1 MTVLSYVLA
10 YALVPL
16 FGLSLASSI
25 ESRSARIGF
34 AFLAGALLLTI
45 EATIYTM
52 IGIRWSIVG
61 LSLLLMIASGI
72 TLWFHRAT
80 LAPRRAGR
88 GRHEA
93 KRSAGEGWKLE
104 SPLIRLRHL
113 LPRLRGGE
121 GLSIKQP
128 VPLAIIGVAILHFVL
143 SIVTTQS
150 INPDFVLFWGTKAVH
165 FALSRSLDAGYL
177 LSRFPPPRID
187 YPPLLP
193 IVQAWGLLFS
203 HQMPWITAAAMS
215 AVWLIA
221 AVPVINWLTGSI
233 HATAFWTAAMA
244 ASLAF
249 CGSGGNAEAMLVMY
263 ISVGAAAIVARRTSI
278 AAIAFAGAMLTKE
291 EALVTIG
298 AILIGVVI
306 YDRAIKRAAILTASS
321 AAGASLWFAFQKRF
335 GMHVGYDRV
344 TLTHT
349 FQWNNLP
356 TIFREAPK
364 SLAAGCWGLSWLI
377 PLAIII
383 YIAIKKPRNLAEAIP
398 LLVPIPLLFAFF
410 VYLYLQYE
418 SSLAMKMWWIL
429 PRLSQPALSLMI
441 LGAAFAS
448 SDRMP
453 RHD

>member
-1 MTVLSYVLA
+1 MTVFAYVAA

-25 ESRSARIGF
+25 DSRSARLGF

-45 EATIYTM
+45 EATLFTM
-52 IGIRWSIVG
+52 LGIRWSIVG
-61 LSLLLMIASGI
+61 LALPLLIASGVV
-72 TLWFHRAT
+72 LWRTKRTDKSVCAT
-80 LAPRRAGR
+80 PFA
-88 GRHEA
+88 
-93 KRSAGEGWKLE
+93 
-104 SPLIRLRHL
+104 I
-113 LPRLRGGE
+113 
-121 GLSIKQP
+121 
-128 VPLAIIGVAILHFVL
+128 AIIVIAILHFAL

-150 INPDFVLFWGTKAVH
+150 INPDYVLFWGTKAVH
-165 FALSRSLDAGYL
+165 FAMSRSLDAGYL
-177 LSRFPPPRID
+177 LSRYAPPRID

-203 HQMPWITAAAMS
+203 HQMPWIAAAAMS
-215 AVWLIA
+215 AVWLVA
-221 AVPVINWLTGSI
+221 AVPVIHWLTGSI

-249 CGSGGNAEAMLVMY
+249 CGSGGNAEAMLVVY

-306 YDRAIKRAAILTASS
+306 YDRGIRRAAILAASS
-321 AAGASLWFAFQKRF
+321 AAGASVWFAFQKRF

-349 FQWNNLP
+349 FHWGNLP

-383 YIAIKKPRNLAEAIP
+383 YIAWKMPQRLKDAIP
-398 LLVPIPLLFAFF
+398 LLVPVPLLFAFF

-429 PRLSQPALSLMI
+429 PRLSQPALSL
-441 LGAAFAS
+441 LVLAAAFAAG
-448 SDRMP
+448 DRMP
-453 RHD
+453 AHDR

>member
-1 MTVLSYVLA
+1 MTVFTYIAA

-25 ESRSARIGF
+25 DSRSARIGF

-45 EATIYTM
+45 EATLFTM
-52 IGIRWSIVG
+52 VGIRWSIVG
-61 LSLLLMIASGI
+61 LSLPLLVASGI
-72 TLWFHRAT
+72 MFWRQRPVRRTDRSVCAT
-80 LAPRRAGR
+80 L
-88 GRHEA
+88 
-93 KRSAGEGWKLE
+93 
-104 SPLIRLRHL
+104 
-113 LPRLRGGE
+113 
-121 GLSIKQP
+121 
-128 VPLAIIGVAILHFVL
+128 IIVIACLHFL
-143 SIVTTQS
+143 FSILTTQS
-150 INPDFVLFWGTKAVH
+150 INPDYVLFWGTKAVH
-165 FALSRSLDAGYL
+165 FAMSRSLDAGYL
-177 LSRFPPPRID
+177 LSRYAPPRID

-215 AVWLIA
+215 ALWLVA

-249 CGSGGNAEAMLVMY
+249 CGSGGNAEAMLVVY
-263 ISVGAAAIVARRTSI
+263 ISVGAAAIMARRTSI

-306 YDRAIKRAAILTASS
+306 HDRGIRRAAMLAVSS
-321 AAGASLWFAFQKRF
+321 AAGASIWFAFQKIF
-335 GMHVGYDRV
+335 GMRVGYDRV
-344 TLTHT
+344 TLTHSFHWT
-349 FQWNNLP
+349 NLP

-377 PLAIII
+377 PLAILI
-383 YIAIKKPRNLAEAIP
+383 YIAVRKPRSLRDAIP
-398 LLVPIPLLFAFF
+398 LLVPVPLLFTFF

-429 PRLSQPALSLMI
+429 PRLSQPALSLLI
-441 LGAAFAS
+441 LAAAFAAG
-448 SDRMP
+448 DRMP
-453 RHD
+453 AHDR

>member
-1 MTVLSYVLA
+1 MTVFAYVLA

-16 FGLSLASSI
+16 FGLSLSANI

-34 AFLAGALLLTI
+34 AFMAGALLVTI
-45 EATIYTM
+45 EATLFTM

-61 LSLLLMIASGI
+61 LSTPLLIASGI
-72 TLWFHRAT
+72 VLWRRRLSWQREAT
-80 LAPRRAGR
+80 NKLA
-88 GRHEA
+88 
-93 KRSAGEGWKLE
+93 
-104 SPLIRLRHL
+104 
-113 LPRLRGGE
+113 
-121 GLSIKQP
+121 
-128 VPLAIIGVAILHFVL
+128 LAIIVLAILHFAL
-143 SIVTTQS
+143 SIITTQS
-150 INPDFVLFWGTKAVH
+150 INPDYVLFWGTKSVH
-165 FALSRSLDAGYL
+165 FAMARALDAGYL
-177 LSRFPPPRID
+177 LSRFAPPRID

-203 HQMPWITAAAMS
+203 HAMPWITAAAMS

-263 ISVGAAAIVARRTSI
+263 ISVGAAAIIAKRTSI

-306 YDRAIKRAAILTASS
+306 YDRGIRRAAILAASS
-321 AAGASLWFAFQKRF
+321 AAGASVWFAFQKRF

-349 FQWNNLP
+349 MHWTNLP

-364 SLAAGCWGLSWLI
+364 SLAAGSWGLAWLI

-383 YIAIKKPRNLAEAIP
+383 FIAAKRPRRLIESIP

-410 VYLYLQYE
+410 IYLYLQYE

-441 LGAAFAS
+441 LAAAFAS

>member
-1 MTVLSYVLA
+1 MTVFAYIAA

-16 FGLSLASSI
+16 FGFSLASSI
-25 ESRSARIGF
+25 DSRSARLGF
-34 AFLAGALLLTI
+34 AFLGGALLLTI
-45 EATIYTM
+45 EATLFTM
-52 IGIRWSIVG
+52 FGIHWSIVG
-61 LSLLLMIASGI
+61 LSLPLLIASAI
-72 TLWFHRAT
+72 VFWRT
-80 LAPRRAGR
+80 
-88 GRHEA
+88 
-93 KRSAGEGWKLE
+93 KRTDKSV
-104 SPLIRLRHL
+104 S
-113 LPRLRGGE
+113 
-121 GLSIKQP
+121 
-128 VPLAIIGVAILHFVL
+128 VTPLAVAIIVIAILHFTL
-143 SIVTTQS
+143 SIITAQS
-150 INPDFVLFWGTKAVH
+150 INPDYVLFWGTKSVH
-165 FALSRSLDAGYL
+165 FAMSRSLDAGYL
-177 LSRFPPPRID
+177 LSRYAPPRID

-215 AVWLIA
+215 VVWLIA

-249 CGSGGNAEAMLVMY
+249 CGSGGNAEAMLVVY
-263 ISVGAAAIVARRTSI
+263 ISVGAAAIVAQRNSI
-278 AAIAFAGAMLTKE
+278 AAIAFGGAMLTKE

-306 YDRAIKRAAILTASS
+306 YDRGIRRAAILAASS
-321 AAGASLWFAFQKRF
+321 AAGASIWFAFQKRF

-344 TLTHT
+344 KLTHT
-349 FQWNNLP
+349 FHWSNLP

-383 YIAIKKPRNLAEAIP
+383 FIAIRKPRSLRDAVP
-398 LLVPIPLLFAFF
+398 LLVPVPLLFVFF

-429 PRLSQPALSLMI
+429 PRLSQSALSLLI
-441 LGAAFAS
+441 LAAAFAAG
-448 SDRMP
+448 DRMP
-453 RHD
+453 AHD

>member
-1 MTVLSYVLA
+1 MTVLAYVLA
-10 YALVPL
+10 YALFPL
-16 FGLSLASSI
+16 FGFSLAASI
-25 ESRSARIGF
+25 DSRSARIGF

-45 EATIYTM
+45 EATLFTM

-61 LSLLLMIASGI
+61 LSLPLLVASGI
-72 TLWFHRAT
+72 VLWRQRPVSTDKSVCAT
-80 LAPRRAGR
+80 RFAA
-88 GRHEA
+88 A
-93 KRSAGEGWKLE
+93 V
-104 SPLIRLRHL
+104 IC
-113 LPRLRGGE
+113 
-121 GLSIKQP
+121 I
-128 VPLAIIGVAILHFVL
+128 AILHFAL

-150 INPDFVLFWGTKAVH
+150 INPDYVLFWGTKSVH
-165 FALSRSLDAGYL
+165 FAMARALDAGYL
-177 LSRFPPPRID
+177 LSRYAPPRID

-215 AVWLIA
+215 ALWLVA
-221 AVPVINWLTGSI
+221 AVPVVNWLTGSI

-249 CGSGGNAEAMLVMY
+249 CGSGGNAEAMLVAY

-278 AAIAFAGAMLTKE
+278 ASIAFAGAMLTKE

-306 YDRAIKRAAILTASS
+306 YDRGLRRAAILAASS
-321 AAGASLWFAFQKRF
+321 AAGAFVWFVFQKRF
-335 GMHVGYDRV
+335 GLPVGYQRV

-349 FQWNNLP
+349 FHWGNLL

-377 PLAIII
+377 PLAFII
-383 YIAIKKPRNLAEAIP
+383 YIAVKRPRRLADAIP

-410 VYLYLQYE
+410 IYLYLQYE
-418 SSLAMKMWWIL
+418 NSLAMKMWWIL

-441 LGAAFAS
+441 LAAAFAS
-448 SDRMP
+448 GDRMP
-453 RHD
+453 AHD

>member
-1 MTVLSYVLA
+1 MTVFAYVAA

-16 FGLSLASSI
+16 FGLSFASSI
-25 ESRSARIGF
+25 DSRSARIGF

-45 EATIYTM
+45 EGTLFTIL
-52 IGIRWSIVG
+52 GIRWSIVG
-61 LSLLLMIASGI
+61 LSLPLLIASGI
-72 TLWFHRAT
+72 VLWRTSPENAGSNRASRILRSFGALRQPQDDNVADK
-80 LAPRRAGR
+80 LAIAII
-88 GRHEA
+88 A
-93 KRSAGEGWKLE
+93 IA
-104 SPLIRLRHL
+104 L
-113 LPRLRGGE
+113 LHFA
-121 GLSIKQP
+121 LSI
-128 VPLAIIGVAILHFVL
+128 L
-143 SIVTTQS
+143 TTQS
-150 INPDFVLFWGTKAVH
+150 VNPDYILFWGTKSVH
-165 FALSRSLDAGYL
+165 FAMSRSLDAGYL
-177 LSRFPPPRID
+177 LSRYAPPRID

-215 AVWLIA
+215 ALWLVA
-221 AVPVINWLTGSI
+221 AVPVINWLTGSN

-249 CGSGGNAEAMLVMY
+249 CGSGGNAEAMLVVY

-291 EALVTIG
+291 EALVTVG

-306 YDRAIKRAAILTASS
+306 YDRGIRRAAILAASS
-321 AAGASLWFAFQKRF
+321 AAGASVWFAFQKRF

-349 FQWNNLP
+349 FHWSNLP

-383 YIAIKKPRNLAEAIP
+383 YVAVRKPRSLRAAIP
-398 LLVPIPLLFAFF
+398 LLVPVPLLFAFF

-429 PRLSQPALSLMI
+429 PRLSQPALSLLI
-441 LGAAFAS
+441 LAAAFAAG
-448 SDRMP
+448 DRMP
-453 RHD
+453 SHD

>member
-1 MTVLSYVLA
+1 MTVLAYVLA

-25 ESRSARIGF
+25 DSRSARIGF

-45 EATIYTM
+45 EATLFTM
-52 IGIRWSIVG
+52 IDIRWSIVG
-61 LSLLLMIASGI
+61 LSAPLLIASGI
-72 TLWFHRAT
+72 VLWRAKSAAATRTDRSVWAT
-80 LAPRRAGR
+80 L
-88 GRHEA
+88 
-93 KRSAGEGWKLE
+93 
-104 SPLIRLRHL
+104 
-113 LPRLRGGE
+113 
-121 GLSIKQP
+121 
-128 VPLAIIGVAILHFVL
+128 IICTAILHFAV
-143 SIVTTQS
+143 SIITTQS
-150 INPDFVLFWGTKAVH
+150 INPDYVLFWGTKSVH
-165 FALSRSLDAGYL
+165 FAMARALDAGYL
-177 LSRFPPPRID
+177 LSPFAPPRID

-233 HATAFWTAAMA
+233 QATAFWTAAMA

-306 YDRAIKRAAILTASS
+306 HDRAVKRAAILAASS
-321 AAGASLWFAFQKRF
+321 VAGAAVWFAFQKRF

-349 FQWNNLP
+349 LHWDNLP

-383 YIAIKKPRNLAEAIP
+383 YIAIKRPRSLADAIP

-441 LGAAFAS
+441 LAAAFAS

-453 RHD
+453 RHDR

>member
-1 MTVLSYVLA
+1 MSVFAYVAA

-34 AFLAGALLLTI
+34 AFLAGALLLTV
-45 EATIYTM
+45 EATIYT
-52 IGIRWSIVG
+52 IVG
-61 LSLLLMIASGI
+61 MRWNIVALSLPLLVASGI
-72 TLWFHRAT
+72 LCWRTTRTDKSLRAAP
-80 LAPRRAGR
+80 LA
-88 GRHEA
+88 
-93 KRSAGEGWKLE
+93 
-104 SPLIRLRHL
+104 I
-113 LPRLRGGE
+113 
-121 GLSIKQP
+121 
-128 VPLAIIGVAILHFVL
+128 AIIGVAILHFLL

-249 CGSGGNAEAMLVMY
+249 CGSGGNAEAMLVIY

-306 YDRAIKRAAILTASS
+306 YDCAIKRAAILAASS

-349 FQWNNLP
+349 FHWNNLP

-383 YIAIKKPRNLAEAIP
+383 YIAIKKPRSLTEAIP

-448 SDRMP
+448 DDRMP
-453 RHD
+453 AHD

>member
-1 MTVLSYVLA
+1 MIVFAYVAA

-25 ESRSARIGF
+25 DSRSARIGF

-45 EATIYTM
+45 EATLFTM

-61 LSLLLMIASGI
+61 LSFPLLIASGMVVWR
-72 TLWFHRAT
+72 TKRTDKSVCAT
-80 LAPRRAGR
+80 
-88 GRHEA
+88 
-93 KRSAGEGWKLE
+93 
-104 SPLIRLRHL
+104 
-113 LPRLRGGE
+113 
-121 GLSIKQP
+121 
-128 VPLAIIGVAILHFVL
+128 PLAIAIICIASLHFAL
-143 SIVTTQS
+143 SIITTQS
-150 INPDFVLFWGTKAVH
+150 INPDYVLFWGTKAVH
-165 FALSRSLDAGYL
+165 FAMSRSLDASYL
-177 LSRFPPPRID
+177 LSRYAPPRID

-221 AVPVINWLTGSI
+221 AVPVIHWLTGSV

-249 CGSGGNAEAMLVMY
+249 CGSGGNAEAMLVVY
-263 ISVGAAAIVARRTSI
+263 ISVGASAIVAKRTSI

-306 YDRAIKRAAILTASS
+306 HDRGIRRAAIVAASS
-321 AAGASLWFAFQKRF
+321 AASASVWFAFQKRF

-349 FQWNNLP
+349 FHWGNLP

-383 YIAIKKPRNLAEAIP
+383 YIAWKMPRRLKDAVP
-398 LLVPIPLLFAFF
+398 LLVPVPLLFVFF

-429 PRLSQPALSLMI
+429 PRLSQPALSLLI
-441 LGAAFAS
+441 LAAAFAAG
-448 SDRMP
+448 DRMP
-453 RHD
+453 AHD

>member
-1 MTVLSYVLA
+1 MNVFPYIVA
-10 YALVPL
+10 YAFVPL

-25 ESRSARIGF
+25 DSRSARLGF

-45 EATIYTM
+45 EATLFTM
-52 IGIRWSIVG
+52 IRIQWSVIG
-61 LSLLLMIASGI
+61 LSLPLLIASGI
-72 TLWFHRAT
+72 VVWRTKRTDKSVSAT
-80 LAPRRAGR
+80 RFAIIIIAIACL
-88 GRHEA
+88 HF
-93 KRSAGEGWKLE
+93 L
-104 SPLIRLRHL
+104 
-113 LPRLRGGE
+113 
-121 GLSIKQP
+121 LSI
-128 VPLAIIGVAILHFVL
+128 I
-143 SIVTTQS
+143 TTQS
-150 INPDFVLFWGTKAVH
+150 INPDFVLFWGTKAVY
-165 FALSRSLDAGYL
+165 FAMSRSLDAGYL
-177 LSRFPPPRID
+177 LSRYAPPRID

-203 HQMPWITAAAMS
+203 HQMPWIAAAAMS
-215 AVWLIA
+215 AVWLVA

-233 HATAFWTAAMA
+233 QATAFWTAAMA

-263 ISVGAAAIVARRTSI
+263 ISVGAAAIIANRTSI

-306 YDRAIKRAAILTASS
+306 YDRGIRRAAILAASS
-321 AAGASLWFAFQKRF
+321 AAGASVWFAFQKRF

-349 FQWNNLP
+349 FHWSNLP
-356 TIFREAPK
+356 TIFHEAPK

-383 YIAIKKPRNLAEAIP
+383 YMALKMPGRLKNAIP
-398 LLVPIPLLFAFF
+398 LLVPIPLLFTFF

-429 PRLSQPALSLMI
+429 PRLSQPALSLLI
-441 LGAAFAS
+441 LAAVFAAD
-448 SDRMP
+448 DRMR
-453 RHD
+453 RHES

>member
-1 MTVLSYVLA
+1 MTVLAYIAA

-16 FGLSLASSI
+16 FGLSLTSSI
-25 ESRSARIGF
+25 DSRGARIGF

-52 IGIRWSIVG
+52 VGMRWNIVA
-61 LSLLLMIASGI
+61 LSLPLLAASTI
-72 TLWFHRAT
+72 I
-80 LAPRRAGR
+80 PRRPVAGSVK
-88 GRHEA
+88 A
-93 KRSAGEGWKLE
+93 YA
-104 SPLIRLRHL
+104 
-113 LPRLRGGE
+113 
-121 GLSIKQP
+121 
-128 VPLAIIGVAILHFVL
+128 PLAIVIICVSMLHFL
-143 SIVTTQS
+143 FSILTTQS
-150 INPDFVLFWGTKAVH
+150 INPDYVLFWGTKSVH

-177 LSRFPPPRID
+177 LSRFAPPRID

-203 HQMPWITAAAMS
+203 HHMPWITAAAMS
-215 AVWLIA
+215 AVWLLA
-221 AVPVINWLTGSI
+221 AVPVINWLTGSS
-233 HATAFWTAAMA
+233 HATAFWTASMA

-249 CGSGGNAEAMLVMY
+249 CGSGGNAEAMLVVY
-263 ISVGAAAIVARRTSI
+263 ISVGAAAIVARRTSL

-306 YDRAIKRAAILTASS
+306 YDRGIRRASILAASS
-321 AAGASLWFAFQKRF
+321 AAAASLWFAFQKRF

-349 FQWNNLP
+349 FHWGNLP

-377 PLAIII
+377 ALAVII
-383 YIAIKKPRNLAEAIP
+383 YIAVKMPSRLKDTIP

-429 PRLSQPALSLMI
+429 PRLSMPAMSLLI
-441 LGAAFAS
+441 LAAAFAAG
-448 SDRMP
+448 DRMP
-453 RHD
+453 THES

>member
-1 MTVLSYVLA
+1 MTVLAYIAA

-25 ESRSARIGF
+25 DSRSARIGF
-34 AFLAGALLLTI
+34 AFMAGALLLTI
-45 EATIYTM
+45 EATLFTM
-52 IGIRWSIVG
+52 LGIRWSILG
-61 LSLLLMIASGI
+61 LSLPLLIASGI
-72 TLWFHRAT
+72 VVW
-80 LAPRRAGR
+80 
-88 GRHEA
+88 
-93 KRSAGEGWKLE
+93 
-104 SPLIRLRHL
+104 RLRY
-113 LPRLRGGE
+113 
-121 GLSIKQP
+121 STDKS
-128 VPLAIIGVAILHFVL
+128 VCATPLAIAIVTIAILHFAL
-143 SIVTTQS
+143 SIITTQS
-150 INPDFVLFWGTKAVH
+150 INPDYVLFWGTKSVH
-165 FALSRSLDAGYL
+165 FAMSRSLDAGYL
-177 LSRFPPPRID
+177 LSRYAPPRID

-203 HQMPWITAAAMS
+203 HQMPWITAVAMS
-215 AVWLIA
+215 AVWLAA

-249 CGSGGNAEAMLVMY
+249 CGSGGNAEAMLVVY

-306 YDRAIKRAAILTASS
+306 YDRGIRRAAILAASS
-321 AAGASLWFAFQKRF
+321 AAGAFVWFAFQKRF

-344 TLTHT
+344 TLAHT
-349 FQWNNLP
+349 FHWSNLP

-377 PLAIII
+377 PMAILI
-383 YIAIKKPRNLAEAIP
+383 YIALKMPRRLKEAIP
-398 LLVPIPLLFAFF
+398 LLVPVPLLFAFF

-429 PRLSQPALSLMI
+429 PRLSQPALSLLI
-441 LGAAFAS
+441 LAAAFAAG
-448 SDRMP
+448 DRMR
-453 RHD
+453 RHEC

>member
-1 MTVLSYVLA
+1 MTVFAYVIA

-16 FGLSLASSI
+16 FGLSLASTI
-25 ESRSARIGF
+25 DSRSARIGF

-45 EATIYTM
+45 EATIFTM
-52 IGIRWSIVG
+52 LGIRWSIVG
-61 LSLLLMIASGI
+61 LSLPLLIASGI
-72 TLWFHRAT
+72 VLWRTTRTDKSVCAT
-80 LAPRRAGR
+80 TD
-88 GRHEA
+88 
-93 KRSAGEGWKLE
+93 RSV
-104 SPLIRLRHL
+104 SVTPLTI
-113 LPRLRGGE
+113 
-121 GLSIKQP
+121 
-128 VPLAIIGVAILHFVL
+128 AIIVIAILHFAL

-150 INPDFVLFWGTKAVH
+150 INPDYVLFWGTKSVH
-165 FALSRSLDAGYL
+165 FAMSRSLDAGYL
-177 LSRFPPPRID
+177 LSRYAPPRID

-193 IVQAWGLLFS
+193 IIQAWGLLFS
-203 HQMPWITAAAMS
+203 RQMPWITAAAMS
-215 AVWLIA
+215 AVWLAA

-249 CGSGGNAEAMLVMY
+249 CGSGGNAEAMLVVY
-263 ISVGAAAIVARRTSI
+263 ISVGAASIVARRTSI

-298 AILIGVVI
+298 AILIGVAI
-306 YDRAIKRAAILTASS
+306 YDRGLRRAAILAASS
-321 AAGASLWFAFQKRF
+321 AAGASVWFAFQKRF

-349 FQWNNLP
+349 FHWSNLP

-377 PLAIII
+377 PIAILI
-383 YIAIKKPRNLAEAIP
+383 YIAFKMPRRLNDAIP
-398 LLVPIPLLFAFF
+398 LLVPVPLLFAFF

-429 PRLSQPALSLMI
+429 PRLSQPALSLLI
-441 LGAAFAS
+441 LAAAFAAG
-448 SDRMP
+448 DRMR
-453 RHD
+453 RHES

>member
-1 MTVLSYVLA
+1 MTVLAYIAA

-25 ESRSARIGF
+25 DSRSARIGF
-34 AFLAGALLLTI
+34 AFLAGALLLTV
-45 EATIYTM
+45 EATLFTM
-52 IGIRWSIVG
+52 LGIRWSIVG
-61 LSLLLMIASGI
+61 LSLPLLIASGVV
-72 TLWFHRAT
+72 LW
-80 LAPRRAGR
+80 RRR
-88 GRHEA
+88 
-93 KRSAGEGWKLE
+93 
-104 SPLIRLRHL
+104 
-113 LPRLRGGE
+113 
-121 GLSIKQP
+121 P
-128 VPLAIIGVAILHFVL
+128 VWRREDTNFIAIAIIGIALLHFTF
-143 SIVTTQS
+143 SIITTQS
-150 INPDFVLFWGTKAVH
+150 INPDYVLFWGTKSVH
-165 FALSRSLDAGYL
+165 FAMARALDAGYL
-177 LSRFPPPRID
+177 LSRYAPPRID

-203 HQMPWITAAAMS
+203 RQMPWITAAAMS
-215 AVWLIA
+215 AVWLAA

-306 YDRAIKRAAILTASS
+306 YDRGIRRAAILAASS
-321 AAGASLWFAFQKRF
+321 AAGVSVWFAFQKRF

-344 TLTHT
+344 TLTHS
-349 FQWNNLP
+349 FHWSNLP

-377 PLAIII
+377 PIAILI
-383 YIAIKKPRNLAEAIP
+383 YIAFKMPRRLKDAIP

-410 VYLYLQYE
+410 IYLYLQFE

-429 PRLSQPALSLMI
+429 PRLSQPALSLLI
-441 LGAAFAS
+441 LAAAFSAG
-448 SDRMP
+448 DRMR
-453 RHD
+453 RHES

>member
-1 MTVLSYVLA
+1 MTVFAYIAA

-25 ESRSARIGF
+25 DSRSARIGF

-45 EATIYTM
+45 EATLFTIV
-52 IGIRWSIVG
+52 GIHWSIVG
-61 LSLLLMIASGI
+61 LSLPLLAASGI
-72 TLWFHRAT
+72 VVWRRRYSTDKCVCAT
-80 LAPRRAGR
+80 
-88 GRHEA
+88 
-93 KRSAGEGWKLE
+93 
-104 SPLIRLRHL
+104 
-113 LPRLRGGE
+113 
-121 GLSIKQP
+121 
-128 VPLAIIGVAILHFVL
+128 PLAIPIIIGAIFHFAL
-143 SIVTTQS
+143 SILTTQS
-150 INPDFVLFWGTKAVH
+150 INPDYVLFWGTKSVH
-165 FALSRSLDAGYL
+165 FAMARALDAGYL
-177 LSRFPPPRID
+177 LSRYAPPRID

-193 IVQAWGLLFS
+193 VVQAWGLLFS

-215 AVWLIA
+215 AVWLAA

-249 CGSGGNAEAMLVMY
+249 CGSGGNAEAMLVVY

-278 AAIAFAGAMLTKE
+278 AAIAFAGAMMTKE

-298 AILIGVVI
+298 TILIGVIVNDKGI
-306 YDRAIKRAAILTASS
+306 RRAAILGASS
-321 AAGASLWFAFQKRF
+321 AAGASVWFAFQKRF
-335 GMHVGYDRV
+335 GMHVGYERV
-344 TLTHT
+344 TLTHA
-349 FQWNNLP
+349 FHWSNLP

-377 PLAIII
+377 ALAIII
-383 YIAIKKPRNLAEAIP
+383 YVAVKMPRRLTEAIP

-429 PRLSQPALSLMI
+429 PRLSQPALSLLI
-441 LGAAFAS
+441 LAAAFSAG
-448 SDRMP
+448 DRMR
-453 RHD
+453 RHEC

>member
-1 MTVLSYVLA
+1 MTVLAYIAA
-10 YALVPL
+10 YALIPL

-45 EATIYTM
+45 EATLFTTV
-52 IGIRWSIVG
+52 GIRWSIVG
-61 LSLLLMIASGI
+61 LSLPLLFASGI
-72 TLWFHRAT
+72 VFWRTTRTDKSVCGTPA
-80 LAPRRAGR
+80 A
-88 GRHEA
+88 
-93 KRSAGEGWKLE
+93 
-104 SPLIRLRHL
+104 
-113 LPRLRGGE
+113 
-121 GLSIKQP
+121 
-128 VPLAIIGVAILHFVL
+128 LAIIVVAILHFLL
-143 SIVTTQS
+143 SIITTQS
-150 INPDFVLFWGTKAVH
+150 INPDFVLFWGTKSVH

-177 LSRFPPPRID
+177 MSRFAPPRID

-193 IVQAWGLLFS
+193 IVQAWGILFS
-203 HQMPWITAAAMS
+203 HHMPWITAAAMS
-215 AVWLIA
+215 AVWLAA

-263 ISVGAAAIVARRTSI
+263 ISVGAAAIVAKRTSI

-306 YDRAIKRAAILTASS
+306 YDRGIRRAAILAASS
-321 AAGASLWFAFQKRF
+321 AAGASLWFAFQKLF

-349 FQWNNLP
+349 FHWDNLP
-356 TIFREAPK
+356 TIFREMPK

-377 PLAIII
+377 ALAIII
-383 YIAIKKPRNLAEAIP
+383 YIAVRMPARLKIAIP

-418 SSLAMKMWWIL
+418 SSLAMKMWWVL
-429 PRLSQPALSLMI
+429 PRLSMPALSLLI
-441 LGAAFAS
+441 LAAAFAAD
-448 SDRMP
+448 DRM
-453 RHD
+453 RAHD

>member
-1 MTVLSYVLA
+1 MTVFAYIAA
-10 YALVPL
+10 YALIPL
-16 FGLSLASSI
+16 FGLSLTSSI
-25 ESRSARIGF
+25 DSRSARIGF
-34 AFLAGALLLTI
+34 AFLAGALLLTV
-45 EATIYTM
+45 EATLFTM
-52 IGIRWSIVG
+52 VGVRWSIVG
-61 LSLLLMIASGI
+61 LSLPLLIASGI
-72 TLWFHRAT
+72 VVWRQRPATRTDRSVCAT
-80 LAPRRAGR
+80 L
-88 GRHEA
+88 
-93 KRSAGEGWKLE
+93 
-104 SPLIRLRHL
+104 I
-113 LPRLRGGE
+113 
-121 GLSIKQP
+121 I
-128 VPLAIIGVAILHFVL
+128 AIACLHFL
-143 SIVTTQS
+143 FSIITTQS
-150 INPDFVLFWGTKAVH
+150 INPDYVLFWGTKSVH

-177 LSRFPPPRID
+177 MSRFAPPRID

-193 IVQAWGLLFS
+193 IFQAWGILFS

-215 AVWLIA
+215 AVWLAA

-249 CGSGGNAEAMLVMY
+249 CGSGGNAEAMLVVY

-306 YDRAIKRAAILTASS
+306 YDRGIRRAAILAASS

-349 FQWNNLP
+349 FHWGNLP
-356 TIFREAPK
+356 TIFREMPK

-377 PLAIII
+377 AVAIII
-383 YIAIKKPRNLAEAIP
+383 YVAVKTPARLKVAIP

-418 SSLAMKMWWIL
+418 SSLAMKMWWVL
-429 PRLSQPALSLMI
+429 PRLSMPTLSLLI
-441 LGAAFAS
+441 LAAAFAAD
-448 SDRMP
+448 DRM
-453 RHD
+453 RAHD

>member
-1 MTVLSYVLA
+1 MTALA
-10 YALVPL
+10 YIVAYAFVPL

-25 ESRSARIGF
+25 DSRSARLGF

-45 EATIYTM
+45 EATLFTM
-52 IGIRWSIVG
+52 LGVRWSILG
-61 LSLLLMIASGI
+61 LSLPLIIASGI
-72 TLWFHRAT
+72 VFWRQRPVRPTDRSVCAT
-80 LAPRRAGR
+80 SIIVIACL
-88 GRHEA
+88 HF
-93 KRSAGEGWKLE
+93 L
-104 SPLIRLRHL
+104 
-113 LPRLRGGE
+113 
-121 GLSIKQP
+121 LSI
-128 VPLAIIGVAILHFVL
+128 I
-143 SIVTTQS
+143 TTQS
-150 INPDFVLFWGTKAVH
+150 INPDYVLFWGTKAVH
-165 FALSRSLDAGYL
+165 FAMSRSLDAGYL
-177 LSRFPPPRID
+177 LSRYAPPRID

-193 IVQAWGLLFS
+193 IVQAWGLLFAK
-203 HQMPWITAAAMS
+203 QMPWITAAAMS

-306 YDRAIKRAAILTASS
+306 YDRGIRRAAILAASS
-321 AAGASLWFAFQKRF
+321 AAGASVWFAFQKRF

-349 FQWNNLP
+349 FHWGNLP

-383 YIAIKKPRNLAEAIP
+383 YIALKSPQRLKDAIP
-398 LLVPIPLLFAFF
+398 LLVPVPLLFVFF

-429 PRLSQPALSLMI
+429 PRLAQPALSLLI
-441 LGAAFAS
+441 LAAAFAAG
-448 SDRMP
+448 DRMP
-453 RHD
+453 AHD

>member
-1 MTVLSYVLA
+1 MYIVA
-10 YALVPL
+10 YAFLPL
-16 FGLSLASSI
+16 FGLSLATSI
-25 ESRSARIGF
+25 DSRSARISF

-45 EATIYTM
+45 EATVFTM
-52 IGIRWSIVG
+52 LGVRWSIVG
-61 LSLLLMIASGI
+61 LSLPLLIASAI
-72 TLWFHRAT
+72 VWWRTRSTTTRTDRSVCAT
-80 LAPRRAGR
+80 
-88 GRHEA
+88 
-93 KRSAGEGWKLE
+93 
-104 SPLIRLRHL
+104 
-113 LPRLRGGE
+113 
-121 GLSIKQP
+121 SII
-128 VPLAIIGVAILHFVL
+128 VIACLHFL
-143 SIVTTQS
+143 FSIITTQS
-150 INPDFVLFWGTKAVH
+150 INPDYVLFWGTKSVH
-165 FALSRSLDAGYL
+165 FAMSRSLDAGYL
-177 LSRFPPPRID
+177 LSRFAPPRID

-203 HQMPWITAAAMS
+203 GGMPWITAAAMS
-215 AVWLIA
+215 AVWLAA
-221 AVPVINWLTGSI
+221 AVPVIQWLTGSI

-306 YDRAIKRAAILTASS
+306 YDRGIRRAAILAASS
-321 AAGASLWFAFQKRF
+321 IAGASIWFAFQKRF
-335 GMHVGYDRV
+335 GMHAGYDRV

-349 FQWNNLP
+349 FHWGNLP

-377 PLAIII
+377 PIAILI
-383 YIAIKKPRNLAEAIP
+383 YITLKMPRRLKEAIP
-398 LLVPIPLLFAFF
+398 LIVPVPLLFAFF

-429 PRLSQPALSLMI
+429 PRLSQPALSLLI
-441 LGAAFAS
+441 LAAAFAAG
-448 SDRMP
+448 DRMP

>member
-1 MTVLSYVLA
+1 MSVLVYIAA
-10 YALVPL
+10 YALIPMM
-16 FGLSLASSI
+16 GLSLASSI
-25 ESRSARIGF
+25 DSRSARIGF

-45 EATIYTM
+45 EATIYT
-52 IGIRWSIVG
+52 IVG
-61 LSLLLMIASGI
+61 MRWNIVALSLPLLAASAI
-72 TLWFHRAT
+72 I
-80 LAPRRAGR
+80 PRRPVS
-88 GRHEA
+88 
-93 KRSAGEGWKLE
+93 RSVKAHA
-104 SPLIRLRHL
+104 PLA
-113 LPRLRGGE
+113 
-121 GLSIKQP
+121 
-128 VPLAIIGVAILHFVL
+128 LAIIVIALLHFTL
-143 SIVTTQS
+143 TIITTQS
-150 INPDFVLFWGTKAVH
+150 INPDYILFWGTKSVH

-177 LSRFPPPRID
+177 LSRYAPPRID

-193 IVQAWGLLFS
+193 VVQAWGLLFS
-203 HQMPWITAAAMS
+203 HHMPWITAAAMS
-215 AVWLIA
+215 ALWLAA

-249 CGSGGNAEAMLVMY
+249 CGSGGNAEAMLVVY

-306 YDRAIKRAAILTASS
+306 YDRGVRRAAILAASS
-321 AAGASLWFAFQKRF
+321 AAAASLWFAFQKRF

-349 FQWNNLP
+349 FHWGNLP

-377 PLAIII
+377 ALAIII
-383 YIAIKKPRNLAEAIP
+383 YIAVRKPRNLRDAIP

-410 VYLYLQYE
+410 VYLYLQFE
-418 SSLAMKMWWIL
+418 SSLAMKMWWVL
-429 PRLSQPALSLMI
+429 PRLSMPAMSLLI
-441 LGAAFAS
+441 LAAAFAAG
-448 SDRMP
+448 DRMP
-453 RHD
+453 SHD

>member
-1 MTVLSYVLA
+1 MTVLAYIAA

-16 FGLSLASSI
+16 FGLSLTSSI
-25 ESRSARIGF
+25 DLRSARIGF
-34 AFLAGALLLTI
+34 AFLAGSLLLTV
-45 EATIYTM
+45 EATLFTM
-52 IGIRWSIVG
+52 LGIHWSIVG
-61 LSLLLMIASGI
+61 LPLPLLIASGMV
-72 TLWFHRAT
+72 LWRRRHSTDKIVCAT
-80 LAPRRAGR
+80 
-88 GRHEA
+88 
-93 KRSAGEGWKLE
+93 
-104 SPLIRLRHL
+104 
-113 LPRLRGGE
+113 
-121 GLSIKQP
+121 
-128 VPLAIIGVAILHFVL
+128 PLATAIIAIAILHFAL
-143 SIVTTQS
+143 SIITTQS
-150 INPDFVLFWGTKAVH
+150 INPDYILFWGTKAVH
-165 FALSRSLDAGYL
+165 FAMSRSLDAGYL
-177 LSRFPPPRID
+177 LSRYAPPRID

-249 CGSGGNAEAMLVMY
+249 CGSGGNAEAMLVVY

-306 YDRAIKRAAILTASS
+306 YDRGIRRAAILAASS
-321 AAGASLWFAFQKRF
+321 AAGASVWFAFQKRF

-349 FQWNNLP
+349 FQWSNLP

-383 YIAIKKPRNLAEAIP
+383 YIAVRKPRSLRDAIP
-398 LLVPIPLLFAFF
+398 LLVPVPLLFVFF

-429 PRLSQPALSLMI
+429 PRLSQPALSLLI
-441 LGAAFAS
+441 LAAAFAAG
-448 SDRMP
+448 DRMLA
-453 RHD
+453 HDR

>member
-1 MTVLSYVLA
+1 MTVFAYIVA

-45 EATIYTM
+45 EATLYTM
-52 IGIRWSIVG
+52 VGMRWNIVA
-61 LSLLLMIASGI
+61 LSLPLLVASGI
-72 TLWFHRAT
+72 VWRRRYSTDKSVCAT
-80 LAPRRAGR
+80 RF
-88 GRHEA
+88 
-93 KRSAGEGWKLE
+93 
-104 SPLIRLRHL
+104 
-113 LPRLRGGE
+113 
-121 GLSIKQP
+121 
-128 VPLAIIGVAILHFVL
+128 AIVIIAVACLHFL
-143 SIVTTQS
+143 FSILTTQS
-150 INPDFVLFWGTKAVH
+150 INPDYVLFWGTKSVH
-165 FALSRSLDAGYL
+165 FAMARALDASYL
-177 LSRFPPPRID
+177 LSRYAPPRID

-193 IVQAWGLLFS
+193 IFQAWGVLFS

-215 AVWLIA
+215 AAWLVA

-249 CGSGGNAEAMLVMY
+249 CGSGGNAEAMLVVY
-263 ISVGAAAIVARRTSI
+263 ISVGAAAIVAKRTSI

-298 AILIGVVI
+298 AILIGVIVH
-306 YDRAIKRAAILTASS
+306 DRGIRRAAILAASS
-321 AAGASLWFAFQKRF
+321 AAGASVWFAFQKRF

-349 FQWNNLP
+349 FHWSNLP

-383 YIAIKKPRNLAEAIP
+383 YIAFKMPGRLKDAIP
-398 LLVPIPLLFAFF
+398 LLVAVPLLFAFF

-429 PRLSQPALSLMI
+429 PRLSQPALSLLI
-441 LGAAFAS
+441 LGAAFAAG
-448 SDRMP
+448 DRM
-453 RHD
+453 RAHD

>member
-1 MTVLSYVLA
+1 MTVFAYIVA
-10 YALVPL
+10 YAFVPL

-25 ESRSARIGF
+25 DSRSARLGF
-34 AFLAGALLLTI
+34 AFLAGTLLLTI
-45 EATIYTM
+45 EATLFTM
-52 IGIRWSIVG
+52 VGIRWSIVG
-61 LSLLLMIASGI
+61 LSLPLLIASGI
-72 TLWFHRAT
+72 LLWRQRSIRRTDRSVCAT
-80 LAPRRAGR
+80 LIIVIAVL
-88 GRHEA
+88 HF
-93 KRSAGEGWKLE
+93 L
-104 SPLIRLRHL
+104 
-113 LPRLRGGE
+113 
-121 GLSIKQP
+121 LSI
-128 VPLAIIGVAILHFVL
+128 I
-143 SIVTTQS
+143 TTQS
-150 INPDFVLFWGTKAVH
+150 INPDYVLFWGTKAVH
-165 FALSRSLDAGYL
+165 FAMSRSLDAGYL
-177 LSRFPPPRID
+177 LSRYAPPRID

-193 IVQAWGLLFS
+193 ILQAWGLLFS

-221 AVPVINWLTGSI
+221 AVPVINWLTRSI

-249 CGSGGNAEAMLVMY
+249 CGSGGNAETMLVVY

-306 YDRAIKRAAILTASS
+306 YDRGIRRAAILAASS
-321 AAGASLWFAFQKRF
+321 AAGASVWFAFQKRF

-349 FQWNNLP
+349 FHWGNLP

-364 SLAAGCWGLSWLI
+364 SLAGGCWGLSWLI

-383 YIAIKKPRNLAEAIP
+383 YIAWKMPRRLKDAIP
-398 LLVPIPLLFAFF
+398 LLVPVPLLFAFF

-429 PRLSQPALSLMI
+429 PRLSQPALSLLI
-441 LGAAFAS
+441 LAAAFAAG
-448 SDRMP
+448 DRMP
-453 RHD
+453 AHD

>member
-1 MTVLSYVLA
+1 MTVFAYIAAYV
-10 YALVPL
+10 LVPL
-16 FGLSLASSI
+16 FGLSLTSSI
-25 ESRSARIGF
+25 DSRSARLGF

-45 EATIYTM
+45 EATLFTM
-52 IGIRWSIVG
+52 LGIRWSIVG
-61 LSLLLMIASGI
+61 LSLPLLVASGMVVWRRRHS
-72 TLWFHRAT
+72 TDKSVCAT
-80 LAPRRAGR
+80 
-88 GRHEA
+88 
-93 KRSAGEGWKLE
+93 
-104 SPLIRLRHL
+104 
-113 LPRLRGGE
+113 
-121 GLSIKQP
+121 
-128 VPLAIIGVAILHFVL
+128 PLAIAIIGIAILHFAF
-143 SIVTTQS
+143 SIITTQS
-150 INPDFVLFWGTKAVH
+150 INPDYILFWGTKSVH
-165 FALSRSLDAGYL
+165 FAMSRSLDVGYL
-177 LSRFPPPRID
+177 LSRYAPPRID

-215 AVWLIA
+215 AAWFIA
-221 AVPVINWLTGSI
+221 AIPVINWLTGSI

-249 CGSGGNAEAMLVMY
+249 CGSGGNAEAMLVVY
-263 ISVGAAAIVARRTSI
+263 ISVGAAAIVVRRTSI

-306 YDRAIKRAAILTASS
+306 YDRGIRRAAILAASS
-321 AAGASLWFAFQKRF
+321 AAGASVWFAFQKRF

-349 FQWNNLP
+349 FHWSNLP

-383 YIAIKKPRNLAEAIP
+383 NIAVRKPRSLRDAIP
-398 LLVPIPLLFAFF
+398 LLVPVPLLFVFF
-410 VYLYLQYE
+410 GYLYLQYE

-429 PRLSQPALSLMI
+429 PRLSQPALSLLI
-441 LGAAFAS
+441 LAAVFAAG
-448 SDRMP
+448 DRMP
-453 RHD
+453 AHD